1 MNIDAN
7 AAQVDLSAYAD
18 WTLAA
23 SLSVDENTVVMDG
36 STLNLPAYGIA
47 LLLSAS

>member
-1 MNIDAN
+1 MNVDTQ

-23 SLSVDENTVVMDG
+23 SLSADGNEITMDG
-36 STLNLPAYGIA
+36 SNLTIPAFGVAI
-47 LLLSAS
+47 LRPVM